1 MLIFMGTRASYPQEV
16 KLKVVEMKLQ
26 GILTKVILEELNIRN
41 DTHVTSHIST
51 NLDIPHFFALT
62 GGMK

>member
-1 MLIFMGTRASYPQEV
+1 MGTRASYPQEV